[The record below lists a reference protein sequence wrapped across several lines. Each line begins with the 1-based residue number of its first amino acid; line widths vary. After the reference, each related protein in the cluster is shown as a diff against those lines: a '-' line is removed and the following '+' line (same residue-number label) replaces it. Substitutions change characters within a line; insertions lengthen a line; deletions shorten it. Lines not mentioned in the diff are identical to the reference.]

1 MDMSVELRQA
11 REREFWNQHYATD
24 MYRTWTEK
32 SFGQWCQSLSTRKA
46 PMSFLGAI
54 RGKRLLLCGVGPEA
68 VVFARAG
75 AEVYGFDISE
85 IQIEAVRNL
94 ARRVGL
100 RDHIHVQAMSFEQ
113 LHYPDAF
120 FDLAY
125 GAAIL
130 HHVDLVAG
138 AKELRRVLK
147 PGARAA
153 FIEPLGTNPLLE
165 FARHHLPYREK
176 HRTADERPLN
186 YRDIERFTHDFA
198 SSRYSEFSL
207 LAMLRRRVV
216 TSQRLIGVL
225 EETDKVVLGH
235 LPWLG
240 RFCSQIWIGVEKGGH
255 PASKEVP
262 QCSS

>member
-1 MDMSVELRQA
+1 MGVSVELRQA

-32 SFGQWCQSLSTRKA
+32 SFDQWCVSLSTRTA
-46 PMSFLGAI
+46 PMRFLGEI
-54 RGKRLLLCGVGPEA
+54 QGKRILLCGVGPEA

-85 IQIEAVRNL
+85 IQTEAVRNL
-94 ARRVGL
+94 ARRLGL
-100 RDHIHVQAMSFEQ
+100 RDQIHVQAMPFEQ
-113 LHYPDAF
+113 LRYPDEF

-130 HHVDLVAG
+130 HHIDLGAG
-138 AKELRRVLK
+138 ARELRRVLK
-147 PGARAA
+147 PGGRAA
-153 FIEPLGTNPLLE
+153 FVEPLGTNPVLE

-176 HRTADERPLN
+176 HRTVDERPLN
-186 YRDIERFTHDFA
+186 YRDIQCFTRHFA
-198 SSRYSEFSL
+198 SFRYNELSL

-216 TSQRLIGVL
+216 TGQRLIGIL
-225 EETDKVVLGH
+225 EETDKVVLGY

-240 RFCSQIWIGVEKGGH
+240 RFCSQIWIGVEKAGKR
-255 PASKEVP
+255 ASKEVT
-262 QCSS
+262 QCLT